1 MKKIT
6 LSLLLILTFA
16 SVADAIPEV
25 SKEINTTD
33 IGKIKDTIISILAPK
48 ENVRIHKVDQ
58 YSVSFEFETK
68 NELANL
74 FFTNLRTG
82 VKPVGRIYYQII
94 PFSEKT
100 LVKCHSAFVE
110 NPGMQNEI
118 INRNI
123 GNNDDLAFMKNVLE
137 KTASIVD
144 PSYIPQYET
153 NNKKIEIEI
162 KKQEIGFELD
172 QNLVKSVDEE
182 GEAHKAGLLVGDT
195 VIEINGKNFNDVD
208 NPKEYINTR
217 FEAGSSV
224 MLLIDRNGK
233 QKMIKLKKE
242 TS

>member
-1 MKKIT
+1 MKRIA
-6 LSLLLILTFA
+6 LSLLLIIAFGSA
-16 SVADAIPEV
+16 AHAIPEV
-25 SKEINTTD
+25 NKEINSTD

-48 ENVRIHKVDQ
+48 ENVRIHKVDE

-110 NPGMQNEI
+110 NPGMPNEI

-123 GNNDDLAFMKNVLE
+123 GNKDDLAFMKNVLE

-144 PSYIPQYET
+144 PSYTPQYET
-153 NNKKIEIEI
+153 NGKKKEIEI
-162 KKQEIGFELD
+162 KKQEIGFEFD
-172 QNLVKSVDEE
+172 QNLIKSVDEG
-182 GEAHKAGLLVGDT
+182 GEAYKAGLFVGDT
-195 VIEINGKNFNDVD
+195 IIEINGKSFNDVE

-224 MLLIDRNGK
+224 MLLIDRTGE
-233 QKMIKLKKE
+233 QKMIKLKK
-242 TS
+242 TLQ